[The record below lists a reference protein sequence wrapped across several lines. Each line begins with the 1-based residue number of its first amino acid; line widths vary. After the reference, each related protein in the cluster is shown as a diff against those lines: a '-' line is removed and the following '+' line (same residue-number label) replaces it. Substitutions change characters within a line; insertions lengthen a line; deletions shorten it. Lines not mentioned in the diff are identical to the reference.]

1 MLAAFYFLTEICG
14 RSLDHC
20 MGIAIFIRGSA
31 PGQRRANRCAAIL
44 VLFARAATAATT
56 SYPLEVLPPEHKRMT
71 DPKTGA
77 ELLFLTTA
85 PENDSNL
92 YFHEHSWLAD
102 ESVILFT
109 SSRTNGGLMGYV
121 TTTGELIRFNTPQGA
136 LGAATAAA
144 KGNAVLAARGRDIVE
159 VKLAIQP
166 PDSPANGRSR
176 VTAIERVLCILADGS
191 PSTALNPSC
200 DGKYVAL
207 GVTSFVDESRGPT
220 IYKINLKTGKLSEVC
235 RLPQSPGYGGH
246 VQWSRTNPHLI
257 SFAGGR
263 GPTGDVAGP
272 VHDSEGP
279 EDYAARGQ
287 RLWVVDIREGVPRNV
302 YLADE
307 GELVTHESWWVND
320 QILFCG
326 GKGPTPAVLSHV
338 KALNIYS
345 GEVRIVGA
353 GAWLPDASPSDTARL
368 NWWHAAGS
376 ADGRW
381 IAADNWHG
389 DIMLFEGKTTRPH
402 LLTTGHR
409 TYGKGEHPHVGW
421 DRKGEKVVF
430 ASHLLGNLNV
440 CVATIPKAWQD
451 AVSSNDD
458 GLRTK

>member
-1 MLAAFYFLTEICG
+1 MAAE
-14 RSLDHC
+14 
-20 MGIAIFIRGSA
+20 
-31 PGQRRANRCAAIL
+31 N
-44 VLFARAATAATT
+44 
-56 SYPLEVLPPEHKRMT
+56 SYPLAVFPPEYKRMT
-71 DPKTGA
+71 DPKTGV

-121 TTTGELIRFNTPQGA
+121 TATGELIRFNTPQGP
-136 LGAATAAA
+136 LGGATAAA
-144 KGNAVLAARGRDIVE
+144 KGNAVLAVRGRTIVE
-159 VKLAIQP
+159 VKLAIQTSDAP
-166 PDSPANGRSR
+166 TVRRSR
-176 VTAIERVLCILADGS
+176 VTASERVLCTLPDGA

-207 GVTSFVDESRGPT
+207 GVTGFADKTRGPA
-220 IYKINLKTGKLSEVC
+220 ICKINLKTGRLSEVC
-235 RLPQSPGYGGH
+235 PLPQPPGFAGH
-246 VQWSRTNPHLI
+246 VQWSRTNPNLL

-272 VHDSEGP
+272 IRDPKGP
-279 EDYAARGQ
+279 EDYAAREQ
-287 RLWVVDIREGVPRNV
+287 RLWVVDIRHGIPRNV
-302 YLADE
+302 YLAEE
-307 GELVTHESWWVND
+307 GELVTHESWWVNN

-326 GKGPTPAVLSHV
+326 GKSPTPAVLSHV
-338 KALNIYS
+338 KTLNIYS
-345 GEVRIVGA
+345 GEVGIVGA
-353 GAWLPDASPSDTARL
+353 GAWLPEASPSDAARL

-376 ADGRW
+376 ANGRW

-402 LLTTGHR
+402 LLTSSHR
-409 TYGKGEHPHVGW
+409 TYGSGEHPHVGW

-451 AVSSNDD
+451 TVSANDD
-458 GLRTK
+458 GFRPMHKGSRNSE